1 MTKKIIIIR
10 HAKSSW
16 TDFNLSDFDRTL
28 DDRGLKDAPVM
39 AIRLKEAGHFPDKI
53 ITSSAVRAKNTAA
66 YFAKTFS
73 INQEETRLLYHG
85 EPEDYME
92 QIHMLDENI
101 SCIALFGHN
110 PGITHIAN
118 LIKPG
123 VTDNLPTCGII
134 IAEMDGKIKWNNA
147 DWDKLKLINIMTP
160 KNNE

>member
-16 TDFNLSDFDRTL
+16 TDFSLSDFDRTL

-39 AIRLKEAGHFPDKI
+39 ANRLKEAGHIPNKI

-66 YFAKTFS
+66 YFANALS
-73 INQEETRLLYHG
+73 INKEETRLLYHG
-85 EPEDYME
+85 EPEDYLE
-92 QIHMLDENI
+92 QIQLLDETI
-101 SCIALFGHN
+101 SCIALVGHN

-123 VTDNLPTCGII
+123 VTDNIPTCGII
-134 IAEMDGKIKWNNA
+134 IAEMDGKIKWNDT
-147 DWDKLKLINIMTP
+147 DWGKLKLLNIMAP
-160 KNNE
+160 KNSE